1 MDNYINKI
9 RPSHWKKSRKK
20 KAFDKYLL
28 ALDAERKKLREIMRN
43 MEYEELEEP
52 IQRGYKRLFELDE
65 SIKFTEKA
73 EFFRQILEKINV
85 IQYSPYK
92 SFKKIR
98 RRKRGKWK
106 YKKMYEQK
114 LRDLSESEF
123 QNNLNPDEQIY
134 FHPVAHYDGNRRIW
148 ETLYRFIEPG
158 IFVLRI
164 RPNMLTKVQK
174 RNWEAE
180 SRYKEI
186 DDLINKNRYYN
197 RLDKLHWGTLYEW
210 RKDWFKEI
218 NDDPFHNKPIH
229 EIIEEYT
236 DEKDL

>member
-1 MDNYINKI
+1 MENYVTKI
-9 RPSHWKKSRKK
+9 RPSHWKKRRKR

-28 ALDAERKKLREIMRN
+28 ALDAERTKLWSIMRN

-65 SIKFTEKA
+65 SIKFTLKA
-73 EFFRQILEKINV
+73 DFFQQILDKINV
-85 IQYSPYK
+85 VQYSPYK

-98 RRKRGKWK
+98 KHRKGKWR

-123 QNNLNPDEQIY
+123 QNNLNPHEQIY
-134 FHPVAHYDGNRRIW
+134 FHPVAHYDGRRRIW

-158 IFVLRI
+158 MFVLRI
-164 RPNMLTKVQK
+164 RPNMLIKVQK

-186 DDLINKNRYYN
+186 DNLINKQRYYY
-197 RLDKLHWGTLYEW
+197 RLDKLHSGTLYEW
-210 RKDWFKEI
+210 RKDWLKEI

-229 EIIEEYT
+229 DIIEEYNE
-236 DEKDL
+236 EKDL